1 MEIIDKIAPFRTL
14 SKRDKKL
21 REKSWITKG
30 ILQSI
35 RIKNNLYNRY
45 IRKHDQFWYHRYN
58 FYRSKVNM
66 LISKSKKNYLRSY
79 FQENSKNSKKPWTKI
94 NQILQ
99 KNKNVKNG
107 ILLSKKGLIIS
118 DQKTVANK
126 FKN

>member
-1 MEIIDKIAPFRTL
+1 
-14 SKRDKKL
+14 
-21 REKSWITKG
+21 
-30 ILQSI
+30 
-35 RIKNNLYNRY
+35 
-45 IRKHDQFWYHRYN
+45 
-58 FYRSKVNM
+58 M

-99 KNKNVKNG
+99 KNKNVKNA